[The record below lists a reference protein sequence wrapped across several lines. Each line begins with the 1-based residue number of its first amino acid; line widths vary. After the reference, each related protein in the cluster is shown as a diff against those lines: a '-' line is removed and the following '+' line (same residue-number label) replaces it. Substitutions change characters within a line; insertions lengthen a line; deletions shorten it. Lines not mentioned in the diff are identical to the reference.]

1 MTYALINKM
10 TAKPGKR
17 DEVLKIMLESGAAFD
32 DNEHCILY
40 VVSKDKKDENVLWVQ
55 DVWTDEASHQEAMGD
70 EAMQQYVKQ
79 AMPLLEGM
87 PEQIAIEPAGGKS
100 SFTD

>member
-1 MTYALINKM
+1 MNYSLINKM

-17 DEVLKIMLESGAAFD
+17 DEVLKIMLESGKAFD
-32 DNEHCILY
+32 NNEHCLLY
-40 VVSKDKKDENVLWVQ
+40 LVSKDKKDENVLWVQ
-55 DVWTDEASHQEAMGD
+55 DIWTDQASHKEAMSD
-70 EAMQQYVKQ
+70 EAMQEYVKQ

-100 SFTD
+100 NFGI